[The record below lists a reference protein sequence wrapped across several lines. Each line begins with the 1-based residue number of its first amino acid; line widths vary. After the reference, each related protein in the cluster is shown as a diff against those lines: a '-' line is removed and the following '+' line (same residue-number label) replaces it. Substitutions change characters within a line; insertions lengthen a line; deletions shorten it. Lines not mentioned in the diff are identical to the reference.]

1 MNPSNTSSVSSDEE
15 QKSTPYNAT
24 SSKNITP
31 SPTLLSALFKPKPTP
46 KPLHNHSISG
56 DYLLRQQQHA
66 QLQASYTSSNVAKQ
80 KQKNNDKVVHNNP
93 PAYQSH
99 SPMFLDGNRYYEQW
113 QRYLHENQMLSPSV
127 QGGGLPP
134 YASAAKSGENTSQ
147 PAANGTWQ
155 SRMMQHGENQMLS
168 SSDRGRYFPPYATK
182 PDDLSRAAANV
193 PSRSNATETH
203 HIHMLLQQQLALL
216 KKIESS
222 EVSSEFVQPAST
234 EGGTGKR
241 KRGRP
246 RKNHSTL
253 VVHQPKTAGSR
264 EVSSVNASELFTHS
278 SKGRA
283 LKPSSKASG
292 SSVMEKKETKKRTVT
307 KKAEPFEPTPSQ
319 EERIK
324 AAIRRVNAKYG
335 DGVEKQKKLAT
346 VKLTGITQRAS
357 TKWQAQVYFAGKSR
371 YIGVFESREDAALAY
386 EVAKEVL
393 RSEDAHPLTEEEVNT
408 ASEISIARKA
418 AFTIISPVGK
428 VHSGK

>member
-24 SSKNITP
+24 LSKNITP
-31 SPTLLSALFKPKPTP
+31 SPTLLSSLFNPKPTP
-46 KPLHNHSISG
+46 KALHNHSIAG
-56 DYLLRQQQHA
+56 DYSLRQQQQA
-66 QLQASYTSSNVAKQ
+66 QLQASYSTSNVAKQ
-80 KQKNNDKVVHNNP
+80 QNNDT

-155 SRMMQHGENQMLS
+155 SRMMQHENQMLS
-168 SSDRGRYFPPYATK
+168 SSDRGRYIPPYATK

-222 EVSSEFVQPAST
+222 EVSSDFVQPATT

-253 VVHQPKTAGSR
+253 VMHQPKTAGSR
-264 EVSSVNASELFTHS
+264 EVSSVNASESFTHS

-319 EERIK
+319 EERIN
-324 AAIRRVNAKYG
+324 AAIHSVNAKYG
-335 DGVEKQKKLAT
+335 VGDEKQKKLAT

-418 AFTIISPVGK
+418 AFTIISPVEK